1 QDIEWCRSGGAFYVV
16 QSRPITTLYPP
27 PQARDRSLHLYL
39 SFGHVQMMTEPMK
52 PLGLSSLRT
61 FFPVGARTP
70 AGESEIVQEAGSR
83 LFVDLNP
90 ILSYRRLRDVVPR
103 VLTNADEKAARA
115 VAAFLE
121 RPDYRAALGPG
132 RRVGLST
139 IRAVAPVLAGVLAAL
154 VYRDIRGGIARFDRA
169 MAESVAR
176 WQQALGEASGAEHIA
191 RVRGM
196 LRSLFPDV
204 LRMKILQ
211 NAAPAM
217 VAFRLI

>member
-1 QDIEWCRSGGAFYVV
+1 GE
-16 QSRPITTLYPP
+16 
-27 PQARDRSLHLYL
+27 
-39 SFGHVQMMTEPMK
+39 
-52 PLGLSSLRT
+52 
-61 FFPVGARTP
+61 RTP

-90 ILSYRRLRDVVPR
+90 ILGYRRLRDVVPR

-139 IRAVAPVLAGVLAAL
+139 TRVVAPVLAEILAAL
-154 VYRDIRGGIARFDRA
+154 VYRDFSGGIARVERV
-169 MAESVAR
+169 MIESVAR
-176 WQQALGEASGAEHIA
+176 WQQSLGEASGPERIS
-191 RVRGM
+191 RIRGM
-196 LRSLFPDV
+196 LRSLFPDL

-217 VAFRLI
+217 V